1 MHSDTKNWHALAS
14 TYNKDKYLSFM
25 TALCLQGGS
34 RDCVDSIHLTNVARV
49 QVGFDTILGSLNNN
63 DSECYENVS

>member
-1 MHSDTKNWHALAS
+1 
-14 TYNKDKYLSFM
+14 M

-34 RDCVDSIHLTNVARV
+34 RDCVDSVHPTNVARV

-63 DSECYENVS
+63 DGECYENVS

>member
-1 MHSDTKNWHALAS
+1 
-14 TYNKDKYLSFM
+14 M

-34 RDCVDSIHLTNVARV
+34 RDCVDSVHPTNVGRV

-63 DSECYENVS
+63 DGECYEKVG